1 MALSRFA
8 EESIRFYRTKRS
20 VKMKKKLISFLLIVV
35 LVAALIPVS
44 AFAEPAVAIYTLTG
58 TTSIVDLCAAHGVD
72 YNTYKVLIMALNNVS
87 NENAFA
93 SMGAGSRVVVPIS
106 GQAAATLAGISGAGI
121 ISGAAPGTA
130 PAPGNNASSVGVAS
144 KLNAGDTISCY
155 VLSYT
160 IKSGDTIIGLYKS
173 RDLNYKTYATLIE
186 KLNKNVNFNKLRV
199 GQTLLLPVNAVTT
212 GDTVV
217 YTIMSHVM
225 KSGDTVYN
233 VISNGYGMNYKAN
246 TELLQTVNSKENLAS
261 FKVGETL
268 HIAVNGYVSPAA
280 LNAAVY

>member
-1 MALSRFA
+1 
-8 EESIRFYRTKRS
+8 
-20 VKMKKKLISFLLIVV
+20 MKKKLISFFLIVV
-35 LVAALIPVS
+35 LVMALIPVS

-72 YNTYKVLIMALNNVS
+72 YNTYKVLIMALNSVS

-93 SMGAGSRVVVPIS
+93 NMGAGSRVVIPIS

-121 ISGAAPGTA
+121 ISAPAAGTA
-130 PAPGNNASSVGVAS
+130 AAGGSSASSVGVAS
-144 KLNAGDTISCY
+144 KLNAGDTVSCY

-160 IKSGDTIIGLYKS
+160 IQSGDTIIGLYKS
-173 RDLNYKTYATLIE
+173 RNLNYKTYATLIE

-199 GQTLLLPVNAVTT
+199 GQTLLLPVNAVNT

-233 VISNGYGMNYKAN
+233 VISSGYGMNYKAN
-246 TELLQTVNSKENLAS
+246 TELLQTINSKENLAS

-268 HIAVNGYVSPAA
+268 HIPINGYVSPAA
-280 LNAAVY
+280 LSAAGS

>member
-1 MALSRFA
+1 
-8 EESIRFYRTKRS
+8 
-20 VKMKKKLISFLLIVV
+20 MKKKLVCFLLVV
-35 LVAALIPVS
+35 VMVTALIPVS

-58 TTSIVDLCAAHGVD
+58 NTTVADLCKAHGVD
-72 YNTYKVLIMALNNVS
+72 YNQYKVLIMALNSVS

-93 SMGAGSRVVVPIS
+93 SMGVGSRVVIPIS
-106 GQAAATLAGISGAGI
+106 AAAAATLSGISGAGI
-121 ISGAAPGTA
+121 ISAPAGGNAATGGSAASAAGTA
-130 PAPGNNASSVGVAS
+130 T
-144 KLNAGDTISCY
+144 KLLAGDSVSCY

-186 KLNKNVNFNKLRV
+186 RLNKNVNFNKLRV
-199 GQTLLLPVNAVTT
+199 GQTLLLPVNSVTT

-233 VISNGYGMNYKAN
+233 VINNGYGMNYKAN
-246 TELLQTVNSKENLAS
+246 TELLQTINNKENLAS
-261 FKVGETL
+261 FKVGEAL
-268 HIAVNGYVSPAA
+268 HIAINGYVSPAA
-280 LNAAVY
+280 LAGANQG

>member
-1 MALSRFA
+1 
-8 EESIRFYRTKRS
+8 
-20 VKMKKKLISFLLIVV
+20 MKKKLISFLLIIV
-35 LVAALIPVS
+35 LVAALVPAS

-58 TTSIVDLCAAHGVD
+58 TTSIVDLCTAHGVD
-72 YNTYKVLIMALNNVS
+72 YNTYKVLIMALNSVS
-87 NENAFA
+87 NENDFA
-93 SMGAGSRVVVPIS
+93 SMGAGSRVVIPIS
-106 GQAAATLAGISGAGI
+106 ANAAATLAGISGAGI
-121 ISGAAPGTA
+121 ISGAAPGSA
-130 PAPGNNASSVGVAS
+130 AASGNSAVAGAAT
-144 KLNAGDTISCY
+144 KLNAGDSISCY

-160 IKSGDTIIGLYKS
+160 IKAGDTIIGLYKS
-173 RDLNYKTYATLIE
+173 RNLNYKTYATLIE

-233 VISNGYGMNYKAN
+233 VIKNGYGMDYKAN
-246 TELLQTVNSKENLAS
+246 TSLLQTINSKENLAS

-268 HIAVNGYVSPAA
+268 NIAINGYVSPGALSAA
-280 LNAAVY
+280 AK

>member
-1 MALSRFA
+1 
-8 EESIRFYRTKRS
+8 
-20 VKMKKKLISFLLIVV
+20 MKKKLISFLLIIV
-35 LVAALIPVS
+35 LVAALVPVS

-58 TTSIVDLCAAHGVD
+58 TTSIVDLCTAHGVD
-72 YNTYKVLIMALNNVS
+72 YNTYKVLIMALNSVS

-93 SMGAGSRVVVPIS
+93 QMGAGSRVVVPINAN
-106 GQAAATLAGISGAGI
+106 AAATLAGISGAGI
-121 ISGAAPGTA
+121 ISGS
-130 PAPGNNASSVGVAS
+130 APGNTAASGNNAVAGAAT
-144 KLNAGDTISCY
+144 KLNSGDSISCY

-160 IKSGDTIIGLYKS
+160 IKTGDTIIGLYKS
-173 RDLNYKTYATLIE
+173 RELNYKTYATLIE

-199 GQTLLLPVNAVTT
+199 GQTLLLPVNTVTT

-233 VISNGYGMNYKAN
+233 VIKNGYGMDYKAN
-246 TELLQTVNSKENLAS
+246 TSLLQTINSKENLAS

-268 HIAVNGYVSPAA
+268 HIAINGYVSPSALSAA
-280 LNAAVY
+280 AATN